1 MATDEQTNAQI
12 VVSADTTQYQQ
23 SVQAATQETSKLN
36 EAVGSLGRS
45 LDGIT
50 SKIGKRL
57 IFGGGAALVAIAAA
71 AKTAADYDKQL
82 FALKG
87 TAAYAGESVDKLGK
101 SITDIS
107 KKFPVAR
114 GEVIGLYES
123 FTKLGQKAPAELEKL
138 SKASILLSG
147 ATGENVN
154 ALASS
159 LGELNRSFGTLNSTQ
174 FERFGSALTNVSKLS
189 GSSAVGIASF
199 AQSLAPISKA
209 AGITETQVL
218 GISAAFSAAGADGF
232 AASNTFNTIVADI
245 TRQIQ
250 YGSPDIAKYANLLGK
265 TSKEFKSLGTT
276 EGVTQLFEYISKQG
290 PASIKIL
297 DQLGIDGIRA
307 SKAITAVA
315 QQGGIRKYIA
325 GAEAGYDN
333 PDKMKEIGAKA
344 FENLNTSVDGIKKS
358 FQEIGEAIGSTF
370 LPAVAS
376 VAKVIDKI
384 LQPIASI
391 VRLLFDNPIAKA
403 FGSATTAIASA
414 VVVLGT
420 FLTAQK
426 ALNVI
431 ASVGFVGKSTPVQSL
446 IGGFREG
453 RAGAAGLPFVP
464 RNATE
469 AGGASGLLAERRP
482 YSGVP
487 FWRLGNAF
495 GGASEPGGAVTAG
508 GLARRALVGTA
519 NLGTAAVNT
528 FGTRFYNDSANDGIN
543 RNGTLFGGDKIQ
555 RDPLS
560 FRTGLQNGLNVARS
574 NAGSFI
580 SNATDS
586 TSTSIISTASRV
598 SNTAGSVS
606 KNAATAA
613 NTYTGIAKNA
623 AAGVEK
629 SASALA
635 TEADLL
641 KAKAATSAASADLQK
656 TKAAAGFTTELAK
669 DQLRLTATT
678 TEVNAALLRLA
689 GAATKAAG
697 AQLAGAGKNVATLG
711 STLGAFG
718 LNNPYLVGA
727 AVAFAG
733 FQTYKNMEK
742 AKEATTDPE
751 KLFGLTKY
759 DQALG
764 ISSKSVF
771 SFTDTLDKARASLES
786 VKGTEQ
792 KYQESKTVTNLDVVS
807 SNKQKDYTNAQVK
820 ELKSVDQAKA
830 FLSSLGNITPEE
842 LALIKLDLLKNKD
855 LGGAK
860 GVESILSSY
869 SPNKTFNDY
878 VKNISVGKNLNAAY
892 AAQGERNFFK
902 RGFISGDARTSIDAG
917 FGGIDTG
924 ATAIENQFG
933 AQAATA
939 YRQQSYR
946 DAFGAITANQ
956 GTAGKNNASGGKS
969 TVTEVALKQFASSIG
984 LKSGELRTNVIGGEG
999 GSLFANDA
1007 KTPEELA
1014 RILLEANKDNA
1025 EVTDKLVAAGL
1036 GTVDAQGKVTVT
1048 TGADLQKNL
1057 QKALLGS
1064 DVGSFDST
1072 LAKTSIGK
1080 TLLGDKNIQTG
1091 QYDNKNAALSA
1102 YQEASL
1108 NPENIRNLSSAIL
1121 TAGGFNQSTNDTTKI
1136 QSSLIE
1142 LANGINDTT
1151 NATYKFALALRDAV
1165 VQIASLRLT
1174 GTSSSSTQQG
1184 ARLNNFT
1191 QAAYNQ
1197 NDPNAFLTFQT
1208 NAEQEAANLRLMFIN
1223 QIKQYEAYNRARAN
1237 SEADF
1242 QKGVTRAKNSFNL
1255 SLARQ
1260 DEDYQLSKDRQEE
1273 DYNLQRKYSIE
1284 DYNRARA
1291 RAEEDFQKGQAR
1303 AIEDFNKSRMRSMRD
1318 YNKQLAR
1325 MVEDSASSMYDPYQR
1340 ITARVTW
1347 DGRNLIANMQ
1357 EQARKI
1363 REQVANIEKLKQ
1375 AGLSQQAIDQLGLA
1389 DASNA
1394 QQTASLASQVGADPT
1409 LAAGLNQAAGSKQ
1422 ASAQELL
1429 INDSNKTYRRM
1440 RDDFNQSLADS
1451 ASDFKKA
1458 MERQQADYSLALTR
1472 QDSDF
1477 NRGLERGSRA
1487 FNKARERS
1495 DADFTKNRERAIR
1508 DQRLALAQQRT
1519 DYLTA
1524 LARNKTEFD
1533 AANEEI
1539 FGSLETLAARS
1550 GRAIKASNT
1559 NTKNAVIA
1567 NNDAMVKNT
1576 QKAIQ
1581 QVQAFQD
1588 VNTWNSDPKN
1598 AGFGN
1603 KVIWLPGPGGGT
1615 KGGSWYYP
1623 PGYSGGRL
1631 NRDRNGNPLDDNGRG
1646 MAKGGI
1652 MTNRQRVNFAEDGPE
1667 LAIPLN
1673 QQGINFLKSYITQS
1687 VSKDAIK
1694 QMMVG
1699 SYGSPVEF
1707 KGQGNVYNDNSTQ
1720 VNGPITV
1727 VSNDPNDMANKIAA
1741 KARYNRLTSRK

>member
-1 MATDEQTNAQI
+1 MATEEQTNAQI

-123 FTKLGQKAPAELEKL
+123 FTKLGQKAPAELKKL
-138 SKASILLSG
+138 SESAILLGG

-154 ALASS
+154 ALATS

-189 GSSAVGIASF
+189 GVSATGIASF

-209 AGITETQVL
+209 AGITENQVL

-307 SKAITAVA
+307 SKAISAVA
-315 QQGGIRKYIA
+315 QQGGIRKYIN

-344 FENLNTSVDGIKKS
+344 FDNLNTSVDGIKKS
-358 FQEIGEAIGSTF
+358 FQEIGEAIGSSF
-370 LPAVAS
+370 LPAVAA

-403 FGSATTAIASA
+403 FASAATAIAVA
-414 VVVLGT
+414 VTVLGT

-426 ALNVI
+426 ALNAI
-431 ASVGFVGKSTPVQSL
+431 AAVGFVAKSTPIQSL

-453 RAGAAGLPFVP
+453 QATAAGLPFVP

-469 AGGASGLLAERRP
+469 AAGASGALAETRR

-487 FWRLGNAF
+487 FWRLGNAA
-495 GGASEPGGAVTAG
+495 GGASEPGPISAAG
-508 GLARRALVGTA
+508 VARRVLVGTT
-519 NLGTAAVNT
+519 NLATAGVNT
-528 FGTRFYNDSANDGIN
+528 FGTRFYNDSAVDGAL
-543 RNGTLFGGDKIQ
+543 RNGEPGGGDRVQ
-555 RDPLS
+555 RPPLP
-560 FRTGLQNGLNVARS
+560 FTQGLRNGLNVARS

-580 SNATDS
+580 SSATDGAT
-586 TSTSIISTASRV
+586 TSVVSTASRV
-598 SNTAGSVS
+598 ANTAGSVS

-623 AAGVEK
+623 AVGVEK

-641 KAKAATSAASADLQK
+641 KTRAATAAATADLQK
-656 TKAAAGFTTELAK
+656 AKAAGVFTAEMGK
-669 DQLRLTATT
+669 DQLRITATSN
-678 TEVNAALLRLA
+678 EASAALLRLA
-689 GAATKAAG
+689 GASAKAAG

-727 AVAFAG
+727 AAAFAG

-764 ISSKSVF
+764 TSSKSVF
-771 SFTDTLDKARASLES
+771 SFTDTLDKTRASIES
-786 VKGTEQ
+786 VKGIEQ

-820 ELKSVDQAKA
+820 ELKSADQAKA

-878 VKNISVGKNLNAAY
+878 VKNISVGENLNAAY
-892 AAQGERNFFK
+892 TAQAERNVFK
-902 RGFISGDARTSIDAG
+902 RGFLSGEARTSIDAG

-969 TVTEVALKQFASSIG
+969 TVTDAALKQFASSIG
-984 LKSGELRTNVIGGEG
+984 IKSGELRTNVIGGEG
-999 GSLFANDA
+999 GSLFADNA

-1102 YQEASL
+1102 YQDASL

-1242 QKGVTRAKNSFNL
+1242 QKSVTRAKKSFDL

-1284 DYNRARA
+1284 DFNRARA

-1303 AIEDFNKSRMRSMRD
+1303 AIEDFNKSRIRSMRD

-1451 ASDFKKA
+1451 AADFKKA

-1495 DADFTKNRERAIR
+1495 DADFAKNRERAIT

-1524 LARNKTEFD
+1524 LARNKIEFD

-1598 AGFGN
+1598 AAFGQ
-1603 KVIWLPGPGGGT
+1603 KVVWLPGPGGGT

-1652 MTNRQRVNFAEDGPE
+1652 MTNRQRVDFAEDGPE